1 MKKLLT
7 AACALSTFFSAFAFD
22 SETVVPA
29 GTVKSYTKT
38 NYTISSKFGTFYRT
52 PETKYVHT
60 YNNAGLE
67 AERTE
72 TTGTDVLTD
81 RMTFQYDMSNL
92 LLSTTLFNADGVQ
105 TQQTAYTYDSDD
117 RISTIEVTSKDG
129 ILISKTV
136 FKIADGREDKSDYD
150 GEGALVKKTISVFA
164 DDGKPTEIFS
174 YNGNGSLAEK
184 ETYSYDVSRNLTE
197 ITYFDANEKK
207 VKRESYRYK
216 SGESTASEIQVFDS
230 ADTLLERRILTY
242 DEKGNITKISTYTVS
257 QKFGETVTE
266 LSDIVEYSFQY

>member
-7 AACALSTFFSAFAFD
+7 AACALSTIFGAFAFD

-67 AERTE
+67 SERTE
-72 TTGTDVLTD
+72 ATGTDVLTD

-105 TQQTAYTYDSDD
+105 TQQTVYTYDGDD
-117 RISTIEVTSKDG
+117 RINTIEVTSKDG

-150 GEGALVKKTISVFA
+150 GEGTLVKKTISVFA

-216 SGESTASEIQVFDS
+216 SGENTASEIQVFDS

-242 DEKGNITKISTYTVS
+242 DEKGNLTKISTYTVS

>member
-1 MKKLLT
+1 MVIKTLKKNT
-7 AACALSTFFSAFAFD
+7 FTPRPSSFVITYYNSSGSTSTSVTRYVVDNGRIVSERSQNSD
-22 SETVVPA
+22 SD
-29 GTVKSYTKT
+29 KYT
-38 NYTISSKFGTFYRT
+38 
-52 PETKYVHT
+52 
-60 YNNAGLE
+60 
-67 AERTE
+67 
-72 TTGTDVLTD
+72 
-81 RMTFQYDMSNL
+81 
-92 LLSTTLFNADGVQ
+92 
-105 TQQTAYTYDSDD
+105 YTYDSDD

-216 SGESTASEIQVFDS
+216 SGENTASEIQVFDS